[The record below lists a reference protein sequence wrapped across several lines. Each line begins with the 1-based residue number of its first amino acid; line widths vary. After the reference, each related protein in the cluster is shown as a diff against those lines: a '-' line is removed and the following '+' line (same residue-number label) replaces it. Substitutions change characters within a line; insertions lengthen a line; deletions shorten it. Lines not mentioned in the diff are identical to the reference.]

1 MRRYLVGGFV
11 LASFLESLTGC
22 STPSRVEN
30 MIAQVDARPADQ
42 RPAEWDRTR
51 ALMLREAPKVSQ
63 LAPDFTLKRMKSD
76 EMVTL
81 SEYRPDQPKV
91 LIFASYT

>member
-1 MRRYLVGGFV
+1 MRRYLVGGIV
-11 LASFLESLTGC
+11 LVSFLKILTGC
-22 STPSRVEN
+22 SAPSRAN
-30 MIAQVDARPADQ
+30 LMIARVDAMPAEK
-42 RPAEWDRTR
+42 RPAEWDRTK
-51 ALMLREAPKVSQ
+51 ALMLRQAPEVGQ
-63 LAPDFTLKRMKSD
+63 PAPDFTLQRMKSD

>member
-1 MRRYLVGGFV
+1 MRRYVVGGIV

-22 STPSRVEN
+22 SAPFRAKD
-30 MIAQVDARPADQ
+30 MIARVDALPADQ
-42 RPAEWDRTR
+42 RPAEWDRTK
-51 ALMLREAPKVSQ
+51 ALMLRTAPEVGQ
-63 LAPDFTLKRMKSD
+63 PAPDFTLKRMKSD

-91 LIFASYT
+91 LVFASYT